1 MNFMWYDF
9 GRTLDEE
16 RTNVQFLETLEELPS
31 DAVVISNKGFLTP
44 LWIMLHNLENDTEI
58 KNLSWDLL
66 GEYATNTKD
75 WNPDL
80 DILID
85 AEKDGRLYE
94 YSLIDAKTL
103 EVQLKQL
110 DKNDKEYTDFVKWL
124 ESPITARL
132 DCELRE
138 RQWTC

>member
-1 MNFMWYDF
+1 
-9 GRTLDEE
+9 
-16 RTNVQFLETLEELPS
+16 
-31 DAVVISNKGFLTP
+31 
-44 LWIMLHNLENDTEI
+44 MLHNLENDTSI
-58 KNLSWDLL
+58 KNLSWDML

-85 AEKDGRLYE
+85 AEADGRLYE
-94 YSLIDAKTL
+94 YALIDAKTL
-103 EVQLKQL
+103 EVQLKKL
-110 DKNDKEYTDFVKWL
+110 DKTDKEYSDFVKWL